1 MSLYTKSSG
10 VENYFFFWPFV
21 AHYILIEIAFLCGFF
36 IHGPE
41 ILVRG

>member
-1 MSLYTKSSG
+1 MSFYAKSSG
-10 VENYFFFWPFV
+10 VENYFFFLAFV

-36 IHGPE
+36 IHGSE